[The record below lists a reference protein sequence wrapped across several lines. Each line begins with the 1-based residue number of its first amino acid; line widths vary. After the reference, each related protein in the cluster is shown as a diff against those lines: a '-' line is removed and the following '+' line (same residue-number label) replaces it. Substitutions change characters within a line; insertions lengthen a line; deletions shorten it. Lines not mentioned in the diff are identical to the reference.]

1 MWYSKIRLISRQ
13 IIRIDE
19 KQELLDLLKNMRKIE
34 DVAENLS
41 FLLDGTGVVSSD
53 YMDYLDCGVESQR
66 IVNIRWL
73 QYLKNIYWISLMNK
87 IKK

>member
-1 MWYSKIRLISRQ
+1 M
-13 IIRIDE
+13 
-19 KQELLDLLKNMRKIE
+19 LKNMRKIE

-73 QYLKNIYWISLMNK
+73 QYLKNIY
-87 IKK
+87 